1 MIFNILI
8 KRIKLLLSNKN
19 GFREFAYLIGERESN
34 NNYQAKNSFGF
45 LGAYQFGMAR
55 LCDLGLTERV
65 KDGMDNDCFKW
76 KEGMSED
83 MFLNSAEV
91 QDQLFFR
98 HCTDLAGRINKEFG
112 SEFGKQKHGVMI
124 TLSGLI
130 AGAHLLGIGGVRDFI
145 NNGENK
151 KDGYNTSIKDYI
163 QSFVGFDLEKLI

>member
-1 MIFNILI
+1 MINILI
-8 KRIKLLLSNKN
+8 QRIKLLLKGKN
-19 GFREFAYLIGERESN
+19 GFREFAYLLGQRESN
-34 NNYQAKNSFGF
+34 NDYEAKNSFGY

-65 KDGMDNDCFKW
+65 KDGMSNDCFKW
-76 KEGMSED
+76 KDGMSED
-83 MFLNSAEV
+83 MFLNSAGV

-98 HCTDLAGRINKEFG
+98 HCTDLAGKINKEFG

-130 AGAHLLGIGGVRDFI
+130 AGAHLLGLGGVRNFI
-145 NNGENK
+145 NKGEVG

-163 QSFVGFDLEKLI
+163 QSFAGFNLDKLI